1 MKVLH
6 KLPHRINMIWVLMLI
21 PLTAVTLFSA
31 ALIVRLPDFTRSF
44 TAHWDYHKE
53 SDVLSRALVRARNA
67 QVLLDES
74 ANPEHLI
81 VFNASI
87 GEVRASLRGLMSE
100 HTFTPLSNEAKA
112 VDAGAAAYAAAGAD
126 ASAAISAV
134 FSEDLQTSVN
144 QLRANLQIVL
154 DPPFI
159 EATNRIWD
167 ITQVFSCHSRLE
179 ASREF
184 RDRIEF
190 LRQRIDGLPLAF
202 DAKIT
207 LQSTVNNVRG
217 EFAELLLACQDLEH
231 AREDA
236 EAAYAT
242 VNGALTTFVDK
253 LDALILAS
261 IDSYIA
267 SETNILLILSAVVLV
282 IFMLGFAATL
292 VFSAR
297 FGRQLSAISQAIRAI
312 ATGQRQTEVPFLG
325 SKDELGELAAY
336 VEQFRVNALKL
347 DDAVVEARTANEAK
361 SQFLAAVSHE
371 LRTPLNAI
379 LGFSEVIRDGAFGPV
394 PPRYSE
400 YAGDIYAS
408 GETLLDQISQI
419 LDLSK
424 VELGRQDIVP
434 VGNDLM
440 ALLQIALR
448 RFERK
453 IQAKNIKVLYRT
465 HSTANVLFDR
475 SHLLQVVSNILDNAV
490 KYNVHNGTI
499 TLAIVAG
506 ATRSALTI
514 SDTGIGMDN
523 DEIKRA
529 HEPFIQFAPVAD
541 SLQGVGL
548 GLSIVSRLLEANGGE
563 ISIVSRKEVGTEVT
577 LLLKSSG
584 VEKRCVA

>member
-1 MKVLH
+1 
-6 KLPHRINMIWVLMLI
+6 MIWVLMLI

-31 ALIVRLPDFTRSF
+31 ALVIRLPDFTRSF
-44 TAHWDYHKE
+44 NAHWDYHKQ

-74 ANPEHLI
+74 ANPEHLS
-81 VFNASI
+81 VFVASL
-87 GEVRASLRGLMSE
+87 GEARASLRDLMTDG
-100 HTFTPLSNEAKA
+100 TFAPLSAEAEA
-112 VDAGAAAYAAAGAD
+112 VEKGAAAYAAAGAD

-134 FSEDLQTSVN
+134 FSKDLQTSVN
-144 QLRANLQIVL
+144 RLRANLQIVL
-154 DPPFI
+154 DPTFI
-159 EATNRIWD
+159 ESTNRIWD
-167 ITQVFSCHSRLE
+167 IAQVFSCHSRLE

-184 RDRIEF
+184 RDRVEF
-190 LRQRIDGLPLAF
+190 LRQRIDALPLAF
-202 DAKIT
+202 DSKIT

-236 EAAYAT
+236 ETAYSA
-242 VNGALTTFVDK
+242 VNGALTTFVEK
-253 LDALILAS
+253 LDALILANV
-261 IDSYIA
+261 DEYIA
-267 SETNILLILSAVVLV
+267 SETNVLITLSAVVLIV
-282 IFMLGFAATL
+282 FMLGFAATL

-336 VEQFRVNALKL
+336 VEQFRVNSLKL

-379 LGFSEVIRDGAFGPV
+379 LGFSEVIRDGIFGPV
-394 PPRYSE
+394 PPRYSV

-408 GETLLDQISQI
+408 GEALLDQISQI

-424 VELGRQDIVP
+424 VELGRQDIAP

-448 RFERK
+448 RLERK
-453 IQAKNIKVLYRT
+453 IQAKNINVLYRS
-465 HSTANVLFDR
+465 HGTAHVLFDR
-475 SHLLQVVSNILDNAV
+475 GHLLQVISNILDNAV
-490 KYNVHNGTI
+490 KYNLPDGTI
-499 TLAIVAG
+499 TIAIMAG
-506 ATRSALTI
+506 PTRSALRI
-514 SDTGIGMDN
+514 SDTGIGMDT
-523 DEIKRA
+523 EEVKRA
-529 HEPFIQFAPVAD
+529 HEPFVQFAPIAD

-548 GLSIVSRLLEANGGE
+548 GLSIVARLMEANGGE
-563 ISIVSRKEVGTEVT
+563 LSIISRKDVGTEVT
-577 LLLKSSG
+577 LLLKSSD
-584 VEKRCVA
+584 VETRNVA